1 MIEIPTY
8 LRRILIAT
16 LLALCSYQP
25 TAMAERNH
33 LAPRWFPIR
42 TPAYVAQQQDT
53 PVKQDSG
60 KPAVTEANSV
70 NIRPTVGSV
79 KRGVPVEVVV
89 DKKRVGVLERIN
101 FTLVPKNRVANQRF
115 TVSFGDGNEVQTNRT
130 QLEHQYQRAGH
141 YDVFAWTTPDRGSG
155 ADTNSI
161 PQPVPRVS
169 LSATPTDVI
178 PGRPV
183 TFGAQLSF
191 PNPNI
196 KYRFGFGDSELTAWQ
211 DSAQTE
217 RPYNSQGTY
226 LAYVDIGV
234 GNGGAVKQIGR
245 SARVT
250 IQVTRAALHSVDL
263 TAVPNPAEVGSS
275 VTLTALVVP
284 QGPNIVYRFSFGDGS
299 ATSAWQESPQTTH
312 AYSSAR
318 TYPASVEIGTT
329 ASGIIKPIGSAR
341 ETVRATPQPSPSA
354 AVEFSVNPSP
364 TQVGKPVTFTARS
377 QDANIKYRFV
387 FGDGSPSSG
396 WQDSPQVTRNYAV
409 AGSYQAYVE
418 IGRMNRRR
426 LTTIATSRT
435 MQVSVTTGPPPTPTP
450 TPRRS
455 PSSPS
460 TSVAAPVLLTTP
472 SPGQGNGTWG
482 LSGLHFPPNDWWKY
496 VLIAL
501 LIAGAAY
508 WGRLLLI
515 RPTPSFRARPD
526 SGASDINGG
535 AQSLGIES
543 QVILNPDVSEG
554 QYLVYTDEPS
564 IVRSVRRDNG

>member
-1 MIEIPTY
+1 MTEIPTY
-8 LRRILIAT
+8 HRRILIAT
-16 LLALCSYQP
+16 LLALCSFQP

-33 LAPRWFPIR
+33 FAPQRFPIR
-42 TPAYVAQQQDT
+42 TPNYLAQQQDA
-53 PVKQDSG
+53 PAKQASG
-60 KPAVTEANSV
+60 KPAITDANSV
-70 NIRPTVGSV
+70 NIRPTVGSL

-89 DKKRVGVLERIN
+89 DKKRVGVLEWIN
-101 FTLVPKNRVANQRF
+101 LTLVPKNRVANQRF

-130 QLEHQYQRAGH
+130 QVEHRYQRAGH
-141 YDVFAWTTPDRGSG
+141 YDVFAWITPDRGSA

-169 LSATPTDVI
+169 LSATPTDVN

-191 PNPNI
+191 PYPNI
-196 KYRFGFGDSELTAWQ
+196 KYRFRFGDGELTAWQ

-234 GNGGAVKQIGR
+234 GNGGAVKQIDR

-250 IQVTRAALHSVDL
+250 IQVTRAALRSVDL
-263 TAVPNPAEVGSS
+263 SAEPNPAEVGSS

-299 ATSAWQESPQTTH
+299 AMSGWQESPQTTH

-329 ASGIIKPIGSAR
+329 GSGIIKPIGSAR
-341 ETVRATPQPSPSA
+341 ETIRATPQPSPSA
-354 AVEFSVNPSP
+354 AVEFSVNPNP
-364 TQVGKPVTFTARS
+364 MQAGKPVTLIARS
-377 QDANIKYRFV
+377 QDANVKYRFV
-387 FGDGSPSSG
+387 FGDGSQSSG
-396 WQDSPQVTRNYAV
+396 WQGSPQVTRNYTV
-409 AGSYQAYVE
+409 AGSYMAYVE
-418 IGRMNRRR
+418 IGKMNRGR

-435 MQVSVTTGPPPTPTP
+435 IQVTVTNGLPATPTP
-450 TPRRS
+450 TPKRS
-455 PSSPS
+455 VSSSSPR
-460 TSVAAPVLLTTP
+460 VGAQVLFTTP
-472 SPGQGNGTWG
+472 SPGQGNGPWG
-482 LSGLHFPPNDWWKY
+482 LQFPSTDWWKY
-496 VLIAL
+496 VLVAL

-508 WGRLLLI
+508 WGWPLLI
-515 RPTPSFRARPD
+515 PPTPSFRSRPD
-526 SGASDINGG
+526 QGESDVNGG
-535 AQSLGIES
+535 ARSLGIES
-543 QVILNPDVSEG
+543 QVILNPGVSEG

-564 IVRSVRRDNG
+564 IVRSVRRNNG

>member
-1 MIEIPTY
+1 MIQIPTCY
-8 LRRILIAT
+8 QRILTAA

-33 LAPRWFPIR
+33 LAPRWFPIGI
-42 TPAYVAQQQDT
+42 PNYVAQQQNA
-53 PVKQDSG
+53 PAKQDSG
-60 KPAVTEANSV
+60 KPAITDTNWV
-70 NIRPTVGSV
+70 NIRPAVGSP

-101 FTLVPKNRVANQRF
+101 FTLVPKNRVTNPRF

-130 QLEHQYQRAGH
+130 QLDHQYQRAGH
-141 YDVFAWTTPDRGSG
+141 YDVFAWMIPDRGSA
-155 ADTNSI
+155 ADTNSV
-161 PQPVPRVS
+161 PQPVPGVS
-169 LSATPTDVI
+169 LSATPTDVN

-191 PNPNI
+191 PYPNI

-234 GNGGAVKQIGR
+234 GTGGAVKQIGR
-245 SARVT
+245 SARVS
-250 IQVTRAALHSVDL
+250 IQVIRAALRSVDL
-263 TAVPNPAEVGSS
+263 TAEPNPAEVGSS

-299 ATSAWQESPQTTH
+299 TSAWQESPQTTH
-312 AYSSAR
+312 TYSSAR

-329 ASGIIKPIGSAR
+329 GSGVIKPIGSAR
-341 ETVRATPQPSPSA
+341 EAVRATPQPSPST
-354 AVEFSVNPSP
+354 AVEFSVNPNP
-364 TQVGKPVTFTARS
+364 MQVGKPVTFTARS
-377 QDANIKYRFV
+377 QDANVKYRFV
-387 FGDGSPSSG
+387 FGNGSQSTG
-396 WQDSPQVTRNYAV
+396 WQGSPQVTRNYTI
-409 AGSYQAYVE
+409 AGSYPAYVE
-418 IGRMNRRR
+418 IGKMIGRH

-435 MQVSVTTGPPPTPTP
+435 VQVTVTDGPPPTPTP
-450 TPRRS
+450 TPKRS
-455 PSSPS
+455 VSSSSPS
-460 TSVAAPVLLTTP
+460 VAGPVLFTTP
-472 SPGQGNGTWG
+472 SPGQGNGKWD
-482 LSGLHFPPNDWWKY
+482 LQFPPSDWWKY

-501 LIAGAAY
+501 LIIGAAY
-508 WGRLLLI
+508 WAWPLLMP
-515 RPTPSFRARPD
+515 PTPSFRARPD
-526 SGASDINGG
+526 RGASDINGG

-543 QVILNPDVSEG
+543 QVILNSDVSEG

-564 IVRSVRRDNG
+564 IVRSVRRNNG